1 MLRSMPLCLRKVIRK
16 QKLAGMGFDWTISG
30 CFMLFCALGN
40 GRMWGIWCKGTKYM
54 KEMQTALNQIGFTT
68 QSYAYPAIFLI
79 LLLGLIGL
87 VCLNGKRSGAITAI
101 ASGIAGVVGMVII
114 ITSINS

>member
-1 MLRSMPLCLRKVIRK
+1 MAECGGYGVK
-16 QKLAGMGFDWTISG
+16 AGGWQMTT
-30 CFMLFCALGN
+30 
-40 GRMWGIWCKGTKYM
+40 GILGTKYM